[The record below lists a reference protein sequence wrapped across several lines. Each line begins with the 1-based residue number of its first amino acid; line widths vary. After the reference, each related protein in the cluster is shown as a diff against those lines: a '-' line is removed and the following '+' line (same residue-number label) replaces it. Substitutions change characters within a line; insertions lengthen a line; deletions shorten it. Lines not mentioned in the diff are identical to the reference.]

1 MNVKSNFTSKAVLL
15 PSYFLVLDYFLLF
28 WHSYCLGRF
37 SLPTT
42 SNHLFHSLP
51 TITFLPAFI
60 LRQLPSVPFFLIIYY
75 KNYIF
80 GILRKWRL
88 DQFVSIVLY
97 RIIFFYSSVLVCR
110 FLFSKI
116 ACFDARS
123 SSICDR
129 LSIVAVYILNFVF
142 LDMISDLRNF
152 TDAEGDSSRLNHPFS
167 YLTQTRDCS

>member
-1 MNVKSNFTSKAVLL
+1 M
-15 PSYFLVLDYFLLF
+15 PSYLLVLDYFLLF

-42 SNHLFHSLP
+42 SNYLFRSLP
-51 TITFLPAFI
+51 RITFLPALI
-60 LRQLPSVPFFLIIYY
+60 PWQPPSVLFFLIIYS

-80 GILRKWRL
+80 GILRKWCL
-88 DQFVSIVLY
+88 DQLVSIVLY

-123 SSICDR
+123 SSICDT
-129 LSIVAVYILNFVF
+129 LSIVSVYILNFVF
-142 LDMISDLRNF
+142 LDMILDLRNF
-152 TDAEGDSSRLNHPFS
+152 TDAEGDSSRLNHPLS
-167 YLTQTRDCS
+167 YLTQTRDCSQTITS